1 MMQPAPIFGKQ
12 KRSGIEETIKGH
24 PSTSSLKLT
33 FQPYWDENPYQKLLV
48 ENLVILGIQ
57 MVDMNIS
64 ISSLVKGKKPDILH
78 LHWLHSFIACRVPN
92 PIYSAVKLI
101 RFISILLL
109 LKLTGVKIVWTA
121 HNLKSHDSVY
131 PLLDGICTFMVAKLA
146 QAVIVHSDTAKT
158 EVATSFHLHNKD
170 KVIVVP
176 HGNYS
181 GYYENH
187 IDRVEAR
194 KLINIPNTSLVF
206 LFLGLIRPYKG
217 VLEMI
222 EAFKRL
228 QDDKLQ
234 LAIAGKVSNNELHQ
248 QISQQSENSN
258 IMFVPGFVP
267 DDRLQVYM
275 NACDVVVFP
284 YQEVLTSG
292 AAILAMSF
300 GKACIAPRMGCFK
313 DVLDDLGA
321 FLYDPNIEEGLFQA
335 MSCALQNS
343 NNLRKMGKYNQQVV
357 TQWNWDK
364 IAQKTL
370 DVYLQC

>member
-1 MMQPAPIFGKQ
+1 MTQPSPTFGKQ
-12 KRSGIEETIKGH
+12 QKIELDEIDKVRS
-24 PSTSSLKLT
+24 SSRKLKLT
-33 FQPYWDENPYQKLLV
+33 FQPYWHENPYQKFLV
-48 ENLVILGIQ
+48 ENLMDLGVQ
-57 MVDMNIS
+57 MVEMNIS
-64 ISSLVKGKKPDILH
+64 INSLLQGEKPDILH
-78 LHWLHSFIACRVPN
+78 LHWLHPYIASRN
-92 PIYSAVKLI
+92 LNLTFSAIKSV
-101 RFISILLL
+101 RFLFTLMLLRIA
-109 LKLTGVKIVWTA
+109 GIKIVWTA
-121 HNLKSHDSVY
+121 HNLKSHDSLY
-131 PLLDGICTFMVAKLA
+131 PLLDRVCTSIVARLA
-146 QAVIVHSDTAKT
+146 QAIIVHGETAKS
-158 EVATSFHLHNKD
+158 EVTTNFCLQNQD
-170 KVIVVP
+170 KVFVVP

-181 GYYENH
+181 ACYDNY

-194 KLINIPNTSLVF
+194 KLMNIPSTSLVF

-228 QDDKLQ
+228 HGNNLQ
-234 LAIAGKVSNNELHQ
+234 LAIAGKVSNDELAK
-248 QISQQSENSN
+248 QIKQSENTN

-275 NACDVVVFP
+275 NACDIVVFP

-300 GKACIAPRMGCFK
+300 GKACIAPRMGCFQ
-313 DVLDDLGA
+313 DVLDDSGA
-321 FLYDPNIEEGLFQA
+321 FLYDPSSEDGLFQA
-335 MSCALQNS
+335 MNCAIQNS
-343 NNLRKMGKYNQQVV
+343 SSLLNMGKYNQQLT

>member
-1 MMQPAPIFGKQ
+1 MQPVPSFGKQ
-12 KRSGIEETIKGH
+12 KRSETEEIIK
-24 PSTSSLKLT
+24 PRPITNSLKVT

-48 ENLVILGIQ
+48 ENLVILGVQ

-64 ISSLVKGKKPDILH
+64 IRALIKRTKPDILH

-92 PIYSAVKLI
+92 PIYSAIKLL
-101 RFISILLL
+101 RFVSIVVL

-121 HNLKSHDSVY
+121 HNLKSHDSLY
-131 PLLDGICTFMVAKLA
+131 PLLDRICTFTIAKLA
-146 QAVIVHSDTAKT
+146 RTIIVHSDTAKIEIT
-158 EVATSFHLHNKD
+158 TNFRLHNKG

-176 HGNYS
+176 HGNYL

-187 IDRVEAR
+187 INQVEAR
-194 KLINIPNTSLVF
+194 KLINISNPSLVF

-228 QDDKLQ
+228 HDDKLQ
-234 LAIAGKVSNNELHQ
+234 LAIAGKVSSDELYQ

-300 GKACIAPRMGCFK
+300 GKACIAPRIGCFQ
-313 DVLDDLGA
+313 DVLDDSGA
-321 FLYDPNIEEGLFQA
+321 FLYDPDIEDGLFQA
-335 MSCALQNS
+335 MNCAIQNS
-343 NNLRKMGKYNQQVV
+343 SSLLSMGKYNQQLA
-357 TQWNWDK
+357 TQWDWDK